1 MLSGLLSGRDF
12 EQFSSRQGFALWRI
26 AHHRLQCRQLILQ
39 KDPLPESLLWFQ
51 HLDLSDPSLRIASD
65 NLQIQVLCC
74 QCRRIMEA
82 DPCSQS
88 DLDLLIATF
97 QALITSTNNWMSNL
111 AQQWQPK
118 MDRLNHVNSKLQS
131 VWHLLLP
138 LQCRIYYDA
147 WVAYEVCFHEI
158 GQVMLHETFI
168 DLLRSTICN
177 VSPSSIHIADAMAR
191 VNGVQA
197 ISQRLLETVLG
208 ILKPQLSETSAV
220 ATTKLT
226 LFFSLAACWVL
237 QRGKYV
243 NRQQKLLAT
252 EILHWIRQ
260 GHHLPSI

>member
-1 MLSGLLSGRDF
+1 MLSGLLSGRGLK
-12 EQFSSRQGFALWRI
+12 QFCSPQGFALWRI

-39 KDPLPESLLWFQ
+39 EDPIPESSLWFQ
-51 HLDLSDPSLRIASD
+51 HLDLSEPSLRIAWN

-74 QCRRIMEA
+74 HCRRIMES
-82 DPCSQS
+82 DTCSQS
-88 DLDLLIATF
+88 DLDLLVAEF
-97 QALITSTNNWMSNL
+97 QALISSTNNWMSNL
-111 AQQWQPK
+111 AHGWQPK
-118 MDRLNHVNSKLQS
+118 MDRLDHIDSKLQS

-177 VSPSSIHIADAMAR
+177 VSPSSIHIADAMAQ
-191 VNGVQA
+191 VNTTQTIA
-197 ISQRLLETVLG
+197 QRLSETVLG
-208 ILKPQLSETSAV
+208 ILKTQLAGSSAV

-243 NRQQKLLAT
+243 SRQQKLLAT

-260 GHHLPSI
+260 GYHLPGI